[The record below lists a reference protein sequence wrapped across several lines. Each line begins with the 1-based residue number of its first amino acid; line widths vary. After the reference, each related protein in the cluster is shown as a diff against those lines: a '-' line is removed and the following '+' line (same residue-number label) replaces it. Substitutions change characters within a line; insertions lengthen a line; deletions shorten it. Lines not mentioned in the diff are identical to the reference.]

1 MQSPTCTHTRF
12 YRYPLDVHTMYASR
26 SCWGLSVAVRWEA
39 CGAHGGGCRG
49 LASLTSLSRLLISVM
64 HVLLLGALLLTQ
76 SASLA
81 LAKRSSTSLSSSS
94 SALVSGDLQALY
106 TVTSCS
112 ECTINA
118 SQRWC
123 PTTMRCYSASD
134 CTCEGQTPCIDL
146 NTCFYGN
153 RPTCRECVESGGVY
167 CRAGEKSVTATP
179 ATAEPVSHK
188 PLIRCYAP
196 TAASPLARADAGGR
210 GEQSLLSST
219 VVAALDAA
227 LLTCSNAT
235 CRGGHCIAAAAECP
249 AEQVDPFTR
258 CYEVIGT
265 VLMAILMLLAA
276 HSIWLLW
283 PRARGF

>member
-1 MQSPTCTHTRF
+1 
-12 YRYPLDVHTMYASR
+12 MYASR
-26 SCWGLSVAVRWEA
+26 RCWWLSVAVRREA
-39 CGAHGGGCRG
+39 CGAHGGRCRA
-49 LASLTSLSRLLISVM
+49 LASLTSFSRLLISVM
-64 HVLLLGALLLTQ
+64 HVLLVGALLLTQ
-76 SASLA
+76 SGSLA
-81 LAKRSSTSLSSSS
+81 VAKRSRTPLSSSS
-94 SALVSGDLQALY
+94 SSAPVSGDLPTLY

-146 NTCFYGN
+146 NTCFYGS

-167 CRAGEKSVTATP
+167 CRAGEKSVAATKAP
-179 ATAEPVSHK
+179 AEPVSQK

-196 TAASPLARADAGGR
+196 TAASPLARADVGGR
-210 GEQSLLSST
+210 GGQSPLGSA
-219 VVAALDAA
+219 VAAALNAA

-249 AEQVDPFTR
+249 AELVDPLIR
-258 CYEVIGT
+258 CYDVIGT
-265 VLMAILMLLAA
+265 VLMTILTLVAA

-283 PRARGF
+283 SRARGF

>member
-1 MQSPTCTHTRF
+1 MH
-12 YRYPLDVHTMYASR
+12 ASR
-26 SCWGLSVAVRWEA
+26 SCWRLPVAVRREA
-39 CGAHGGGCRG
+39 CVAHGGGCRA
-49 LASLTSLSRLLISVM
+49 LAPLTNFSRLLIPVM

-76 SASLA
+76 SGSLA
-81 LAKRSSTSLSSSS
+81 VAKRSRTSSSSSS
-94 SALVSGDLQALY
+94 SAPVSGDLQTLH

-134 CTCEGQTPCIDL
+134 CKCEGQTPCIDL
-146 NTCFYGN
+146 NTCFYGS

-167 CRAGEKSVTATP
+167 CRAGEKSVAATT

-196 TAASPLARADAGGR
+196 TAASPFARADVGAR
-210 GEQSLLSST
+210 GARSPLSSA

-235 CRGGHCIAAAAECP
+235 CRGGHCIVAAAECP
-249 AEQVDPFTR
+249 AELVDPLTR

-265 VLMAILMLLAA
+265 VLMTILMLLAA

-283 PRARGF
+283 SRARGF